1 MRKKVMNF
9 IFNTELWTQLIAHT
23 TPPRPVRLQMS
34 LLKAGLIDLPRLINF
49 KLLMQMIL
57 KSETS

>member
-1 MRKKVMNF
+1 MDS
-9 IFNTELWTQLIAHT
+9 ELIAHT
-23 TPPRPVRLQMS
+23 TPPRPVRLQTS

-57 KSETS
+57 KSETSWLSVWQCHFET

>member
-1 MRKKVMNF
+1 MNF